1 MEENIRMTEM
11 DDKGCMLLI
20 EAVVRRAADDYLAAM
35 RRRRSR
41 RSAARMREA
50 ASFFRSDYFSR
61 LTGADGNQ
69 MLEMIRK
76 EGVRK

>member
-1 MEENIRMTEM
+1 MEQNSAYTEM
-11 DDKGCMLLI
+11 DDNGCRLLI

-41 RSAARMREA
+41 KTAARMREA
-50 ASFFRSDYFSR
+50 ASFFRSDYFRS
-61 LTGADGNQ
+61 LTGTDGEQ
-69 MLEMIRK
+69 VLEMIRK